1 MSTPSMRSSTSDIGH
16 ATTNSNIMKN
26 FMIQIVFAPMYNPC
40 REHSACGVISP
51 KITMLSVDT
60 NKPMIPFVT
69 LAIKID
75 IMEFTAV
82 FPSSSVHSNRF
93 PFFLTGMICF
103 AYSRSSASPPSAM
116 ISSPTGSSD
125 ISPSVRPL
133 NRAESRMRQHP
144 RIRLGVLGRNGSA
157 GISQPDAVKQAVA
170 HVASAAAPHA
180 ATQTSSA
187 DISRERVRVRPRAT
201 RKGEGRDARD
211 CEGKRVA
218 EGRAG
223 IGKTL
228 RGGGAARG

>member
-1 MSTPSMRSSTSDIGH
+1 
-16 ATTNSNIMKN
+16 
-26 FMIQIVFAPMYNPC
+26 
-40 REHSACGVISP
+40 
-51 KITMLSVDT
+51 
-60 NKPMIPFVT
+60 
-69 LAIKID
+69 
-75 IMEFTAV
+75 
-82 FPSSSVHSNRF
+82 
-93 PFFLTGMICF
+93 
-103 AYSRSSASPPSAM
+103 
-116 ISSPTGSSD
+116 
-125 ISPSVRPL
+125 
-133 NRAESRMRQHP
+133 MRQHP

-218 EGRAG
+218 EGGAG

-228 RGGGAARG
+228 RGGGAARGESASFAARRRENGRNAKMCVLNEL